1 MNTGLILQAV
11 CVAVISYL
19 LGSVNISILLSRRLE
34 KHDIRESGSG
44 NAGSTNMLRTY
55 GKKYAALTMLGDM
68 LKVAVAI
75 GIAVL
80 IFGRALFQ
88 ENSALIKS
96 FAGFFCVLGHIFPV
110 YFKFKGGKGVA
121 TAGGMVLL
129 IDWRIGLILLAIF
142 IITVAITRWVSL
154 GSIIMA
160 VLYPVLTYAF
170 HRSWLLTLIAV
181 LFAVIVIAKHAENI
195 RRIFR
200 GTENKISFS
209 KSGKENQE
217 NDKK

>member
-1 MNTGLILQAV
+1 M
-11 CVAVISYL
+11 AVISYL
-19 LGSVNISILLSRRLE
+19 LGSVNFSILLSRRLE
-34 KHDIRESGSG
+34 KQDIRDSGSG

-80 IFGRALFQ
+80 IFGTALFNEQ
-88 ENSALIKS
+88 SALIKS

-129 IDWRIGLILLAIF
+129 IDWRIGLILLAVF

-154 GSIIMA
+154 GSVIMA

-170 HRSWLLTLIAV
+170 HRSLLLTVIAV
-181 LFAVIVIAKHAENI
+181 LFAVIVIAKHADNI
-195 RRIFR
+195 RRIAN

-209 KSGKENQE
+209 KKEKE
-217 NDKK
+217 TNDKK